1 MQGAFPMP
9 VIRRPGGQERL
20 RGSSSA
26 PAREVQAA
34 AAAAPHHFPRVTPNS
49 LSSGLQR
56 GCAGS
61 SPRRTVP
68 GLTAGPEVSRFAPSG
83 DDGRGGKV
91 GCSSQLRREVA
102 GWSGERGA
110 LGMSHK
116 DRGVPPP
123 KGGVGWWGPPLGS
136 GPRTAGCCGAHPQR
150 EQSARE
156 AAQGEQP
163 PPALPSRLVEQR
175 GEPGWGA
182 GGRFAPPPTSP

>member
-1 MQGAFPMP
+1 MCGKCQGGKGWSVSSTMYHTKDPQPLGWFSNSHTPMQVQGAFPMP

-110 LGMSHK
+110 LGTGAS
-116 DRGVPPP
+116 
-123 KGGVGWWGPPLGS
+123 
-136 GPRTAGCCGAHPQR
+136 PRR
-150 EQSARE
+150 KE
-156 AAQGEQP
+156 
-163 PPALPSRLVEQR
+163 V
-175 GEPGWGA
+175 
-182 GGRFAPPPTSP
+182 